1 MTARAAAGY
10 QADQQRD
17 DLSAYARYLAAMDA
31 SMRQKVA
38 LTAAHLLCE
47 GRVADMGMGSGQGS
61 AALARLYPRLEVI
74 GVDLDPTVVELA
86 RRAHQRPNLSF
97 QLGDIAT
104 AVFPPES
111 LDGIFDSSVLHHV
124 TSYGGYRHE
133 NAADALAAQVRQLSP
148 GGVLVVRDFVDP
160 GPGAVLLDV
169 PADDGDD
176 GPDPRSAS
184 TAALLERF
192 AREFRSLSPEPGFPL
207 SRVAP
212 GRPAGA
218 TPASS
223 PALPA
228 PRPGWR
234 RYRLAHKHAV
244 EFVLRKD
251 YRADW
256 EAEVKEEYTYFSQ
269 AQFEALFARL
279 GLRVLAST
287 PLRNPW
293 IVRNRFVGRFALRDE
308 DGAPLPWPPTNYLI
322 VGEKVKPGQGVAFRL
337 RPAESPQQFLRTEH
351 HRDRRTGRVFDLA
364 ARPHPTL
371 DIVPF
376 FFSGDTA
383 YVLARTSYPRPI
395 ARACREE
402 TPPLDG
408 SGPADYLAEPIAVVQ
423 TELPVGHTVE
433 RALERAAG
441 VSPASIQR
449 MIAGTTYYP
458 SPGGILEEVRSVLV
472 EVEPTFVNAPSE
484 DVSGFGT
491 SGRIRAIEARQ
502 LLRAAQ
508 VGGLPDARL
517 ELNVY
522 DLLARFG
529 LPFGPWIGDEIP
541 LAGARAAQPGADPG
555 GAGAQ
560 ERGGAVA
567 TVQPTPLSALLE
579 RPSRRCFSRVD
590 PSASAGFLEVRR
602 ARFEELAEGDRVVA
616 ARELEYVVP
625 RSLGALTAS
634 AALLARAPSGEV
646 VLGVDDD
653 DLPAAQSFSGNSGI
667 LVAPA
672 WRLPRDVRSLAA
684 AEAFVRARLQAEYG
698 VQAGEAVEL
707 GGAYR
712 PSAGLTPE
720 LVQPLAFVVT
730 ATAAPGPAPADAAP
744 QRAPSGPARRLHWV
758 PLAALAAG
766 REHLPDGHLRVV
778 ALRAAHALGAST
790 WPSRS
795 R

>member
-1 MTARAAAGY
+1 MTTSAPAGY
-10 QADQQRD
+10 EAEQRRD

-61 AALARLYPRLEVI
+61 AALAQLYPRLEVI
-74 GVDLDPTVVELA
+74 GVDIDPTVIELA
-86 RRAHQRPNLSF
+86 RRAHRHPNLSF

-124 TSYGGYRHE
+124 TSYGGYRHA
-133 NAADALAAQVRQLSP
+133 NAADALAAQVEQLAP
-148 GGVLVVRDFVDP
+148 GGVLVVRDFLDP
-160 GPGAVLLDV
+160 GPEPVLLDV

-184 TAALLERF
+184 TAALLDRF
-192 AREFRSLSPEPGFPL
+192 AGEFRSLSPEPGFPL
-207 SRVAP
+207 ARVEPAP
-212 GRPAGA
+212 TG
-218 TPASS
+218 
-223 PALPA
+223 ALPA

-234 RYRLAHKHAV
+234 RYRLTHKHAV
-244 EFVLRKD
+244 EFLLRKD

-279 GLRVLAST
+279 GLRVLSST

-293 IVRNRFVGRFALRDE
+293 IVRNRFAGRFELRDAA
-308 DGAPLPWPPTNYLI
+308 GARLPYPPTNYLI
-322 VGEKVKPGQGVAFRL
+322 VGEKVKAGQGVAFGL
-337 RPAESPQQFLRTEH
+337 RPAEGPPRFLRIEH
-351 HRDRRTGRVFDLA
+351 HQDRATGCVFDLA

-376 FFSGDTA
+376 FFAGETA

-395 ARACREE
+395 AHACREE

-408 SGPADYLAEPIAVVQ
+408 SGPAGYLAEPIAVVQ
-423 TELPVGHTVE
+423 SEFPVGHTVE

-441 VSPASIQR
+441 VRAAAIQR
-449 MIAGTTYYP
+449 MIPGTTYYP
-458 SPGGILEEVRSVLV
+458 SPGGILEEVRSMLV

-529 LPFGPWIGDEIP
+529 LPFGPWIGDDIALPEGRADP
-541 LAGARAAQPGADPG
+541 PGGGAAGAAGAD
-555 GAGAQ
+555 
-560 ERGGAVA
+560 GGAVA
-567 TVQPTPLSALLE
+567 VVRPTSLRALLE
-579 RPSRRCFSRVD
+579 RPSRRRFSRVD
-590 PSASAGFLEVRR
+590 PSASTGFLEVRR
-602 ARFEELAEGDRVVA
+602 ARFEELAEGGAVVA

-625 RSLGALTAS
+625 RPLGALTVS
-634 AALLARAPSGEV
+634 TTLLARAPSGEV
-646 VLGVDDD
+646 VLGVDDH
-653 DLPAAQSFSGNSGI
+653 DLPAAQSFSGNSEL

-672 WRLPRDVRSLAA
+672 WRLPRSARTLAD
-684 AEAFVRARLQAEYG
+684 AEAFVRTRLRVEYG
-698 VQAGEAVEL
+698 VEAGEAVEL

-712 PSAGLTPE
+712 PSPGLTPE

-730 ATAAPGPAPADAAP
+730 AVAAEAPTAPAGAAPPVAPAPVPD
-744 QRAPSGPARRLHWV
+744 RRLYWV
-758 PLAALAAG
+758 PLTELVAG

-778 ALRAAHALGAST
+778 ALRAAHALGAAIA
-790 WPSRS
+790 PPRP

>member
-1 MTARAAAGY
+1 MTTSAAAGY
-10 QADQQRD
+10 EADQRRD
-17 DLSAYARYLAAMDA
+17 DLSAYARYLSAMDA

-61 AALARLYPRLEVI
+61 AALALLYPRLEVI
-74 GVDLDPTVVELA
+74 GVDIDPTVIELA
-86 RRAHQRPNLSF
+86 RRAHRHPNLSF

-124 TSYGGYRHE
+124 TSYGGYRHA
-133 NAADALAAQVRQLSP
+133 NAADALAAQVEQLAP

-160 GPGAVLLDV
+160 GPAPVLLDV

-192 AREFRSLSPEPGFPL
+192 AGEFRSLSPEPGFPL
-207 SRVAP
+207 ERLPP
-212 GRPAGA
+212 GPSG
-218 TPASS
+218 
-223 PALPA
+223 ALPA
-228 PRPGWR
+228 PRAGWR

-269 AQFEALFARL
+269 AEFEALFARL
-279 GLRVLAST
+279 GLRVLSST

-293 IVRNRFVGRFALRDE
+293 IVRNRFAGRFELRDAA
-308 DGAPLPWPPTNYLI
+308 GARLPYPPTNYLI
-322 VGEKVKPGQGVAFRL
+322 VGEKVRAGQGVAFRL
-337 RPAESPQQFLRTEH
+337 RPAEGPARFLRIEH
-351 HRDRRTGRVFDLA
+351 HQDRATGRVFDLA

-376 FFSGDTA
+376 FFAGETA

-423 TELPVGHTVE
+423 TEFPVGHTVE

-441 VSPASIQR
+441 VRAEAIQR
-449 MIAGTTYYP
+449 MIPGTTYYP
-458 SPGGILEEVRSVLV
+458 SPGGILEEVRSMLV
-472 EVEPTFVNAPSE
+472 EVEPSFVNAPSE
-484 DVSGFGT
+484 NVSGFGT

-529 LPFGPWIGDEIP
+529 LPFGPWIGDDIALP
-541 LAGARAAQPGADPG
+541 GGPSAPPGPGA
-555 GAGAQ
+555 AGDALASVD
-560 ERGGAVA
+560 GAVA
-567 TVQPTPLSALLE
+567 VVEPTSLRALLE
-579 RPSRRCFSRVD
+579 RPSRRRYARVD

-602 ARFEELAEGDRVVA
+602 ARFEELAEGGAVVA

-625 RSLGALTAS
+625 RPLGALTVS
-634 AALLARAPSGEV
+634 TALLARAPSGEV
-646 VLGVDDD
+646 VLGVDDH
-653 DLPAAQSFSGNSGI
+653 DLPAAQSFSGNSEL

-672 WRLPRDVRSLAA
+672 WRLPRSARTLAE
-684 AEAFVRARLQAEYG
+684 AEAFVRARLLVEYG
-698 VQAGEAVEL
+698 VDAGEAVEL

-720 LVQPLAFVVT
+720 LVQPIAFVVT
-730 ATAAPGPAPADAAP
+730 GVSAEAPPAPSAAAPPAAP
-744 QRAPSGPARRLHWV
+744 VSAPPRRLHWV
-758 PLAALAAG
+758 PLTALVAG

-778 ALRAAHALGAST
+778 ALRAAHALGDAIS
-790 WPSRS
+790 PPRP